1 MGRKGR
7 HTLKAKHSRKYRQ
20 RGGVLCPSEG
30 DVFRLGAQI
39 GNSLQLENVTYASH
53 SATGVPTAI
62 IHKMTATNAN
72 TLNKISQAYVD
83 MYKTIKLALHQAAQ
97 GTGSKVLFAKITS
110 DETLNP
116 IGYLV
121 FERQAE
127 AIGREQALVEAAQ
140 AQPIPGEAPI
150 PDLEVANPVQGTLA
164 QNLRNSWIPGEQ
176 IGQADQI
183 GESED
188 PLFIASDPAFIIKTL
203 TGAGVPHSL
212 TDVPSDIGKTF
223 SDIYMEIKMTM
234 RAATIGVG
242 PAIPFAKICSGPT
255 FKPIGHIVMERITGR
270 YVNRDQIRTNRAPIA
285 DLITRLYENRIT
297 HGDLHNRNIM
307 YGTTRSNPEP
317 RMWIIDYG
325 TATQTRPAE
334 DREYTI
340 SIISDEHPNA
350 AYQIEHVHPE

>member
-1 MGRKGR
+1 MAPKSRTRK
-7 HTLKAKHSRKYRQ
+7 TRKQRQTQ

-30 DVFRLGAQI
+30 DVFRLGTQI
-39 GNSLQLENVTYASH
+39 GHSIQLENVTYASYN
-53 SATGVPTAI
+53 AVGVGTALI
-62 IHKMTATNAN
+62 RKMTATNAN
-72 TLNKISQAYVD
+72 TLNKISAAYVD
-83 MYKTIKLALHQAAQ
+83 MYKTIKLALHEASI
-97 GTGSKVLFAKITS
+97 GTGSKVLFAKIAT

-116 IGYLV
+116 VGYIV
-121 FERQAE
+121 FERLAQGEAE
-127 AIGREQALVEAAQ
+127 GEAQ
-140 AQPIPGEAPI
+140 AVQPIPGTAPI
-150 PDLEVANPVQGTLA
+150 PGLEAAAPQGTLV
-164 QNLRNSWIPGEQ
+164 QNVRNSWITGQQ

-203 TGAGVPHSL
+203 TGAGAPHSL

-234 RAATIGVG
+234 RAGTLNVG
-242 PAIPFAKICSGPT
+242 PAVPFAKICSGPT
-255 FKPIGHIVMERITGR
+255 FKPIGHIVMERINGR
-270 YVNRDQIRTNRAPIA
+270 YINRAQIQENRGPIA
-285 DLITRLYENRIT
+285 ALITTLYENRIT

-325 TATQTRPAE
+325 TATQTRAAE

-340 SIISDEHPNA
+340 SIISDENPNA
-350 AYQIEHVHPE
+350 AYQIEHVHPQ

>member
-1 MGRKGR
+1 MGRK
-7 HTLKAKHSRKYRQ
+7 TKSRVKRRRTRKQRQ
-20 RGGVLCPSEG
+20 TGGVLCPLEG
-30 DVFRLGAQI
+30 DIFKLGKQI
-39 GNSLQLENVTYASH
+39 GHSRQLENVSYASF
-53 SATGVPTAI
+53 SAQGVATAVI
-62 IHKMTATNAN
+62 NKMTTTGAN
-72 TLNKISQAYVD
+72 TLKKLSAAYVD
-83 MYKTIKLALHQAAQ
+83 MYKTIKLAYHGATQ
-97 GTGSKVLFAKITS
+97 GTGPKVLFAKITS

-116 IGYLV
+116 VGYLV
-121 FERQAE
+121 LEHVGLAE
-127 AIGREQALVEAAQ
+127 ADAVEEEAPAAH
-140 AQPIPGEAPI
+140 AFPGEAPI
-150 PDLEVANPVQGTLA
+150 PGLLAAPPQGTLA
-164 QNLRNSWIPGEQ
+164 QNLRNSWIPGAQ

-223 SDIYMEIKMTM
+223 ADIYMEIKMTM

-242 PAIPFAKICSGPT
+242 PAVPFAKICSGPT
-255 FKPIGHIVMERITGR
+255 FKPIGHIVMERIKGR
-270 YVNRDQIRTNRAPIA
+270 YVNKDQIKANRGPIA
-285 DLITRLYENRIT
+285 DLITTLYENRIT

-350 AYQIEHVHPE
+350 AYQIEHVHPQ

>member
-1 MGRKGR
+1 MGVKARTRKTR
-7 HTLKAKHSRKYRQ
+7 HSRKYRQ

-30 DVFRLGAQI
+30 DVFRLGTQI

-97 GTGSKVLFAKITS
+97 GTGSKVLYAKITS

-121 FERQAE
+121 FERVAQAE
-127 AIGREQALVEAAQ
+127 AIAQEQAVQ
-140 AQPIPGEAPI
+140 AIPGEAPI
-150 PDLEVANPVQGTLA
+150 PGLEVANPVQGTLA
-164 QNLRNSWIPGEQ
+164 QNLRNSWVPGEQ

-242 PAIPFAKICSGPT
+242 PAVPFAKICSGPT

-270 YVNRDQIRTNRAPIA
+270 YVNRDQIKANRAPIA

-350 AYQIEHVHPE
+350 AYQIEHVHPQ